1 MFSDYR
7 SHSTVGPSDS
17 DRERYK
23 HFLKNFAFK
32 KTFFFSR
39 DTPRDLRDPAKVNE
53 PLEPVFEPRPNP
65 DSDNETIDP
74 KNRRRRESGRSDLRV
89 GRV

>member
-1 MFSDYR
+1 MTTEATLQLDQV
-7 SHSTVGPSDS
+7 TPTGKG
-17 DRERYK
+17 K
-23 HFLKNFAFK
+23 HF
-32 KTFFFSR
+32 FFFNLAFIITLFLFR
-39 DTPRDLRDPAKVNE
+39 DTQRDLKDPAKVNE

-89 GRV
+89 RRVK

>member
-1 MFSDYR
+1 MTTEATLQLDQV
-7 SHSTVGPSDS
+7 TPTGKG
-17 DRERYK
+17 K
-23 HFLKNFAFK
+23 HFFLKFGFYNNVVLF
-32 KTFFFSR
+32 R
-39 DTPRDLRDPAKVNE
+39 DTQRDLRDPAKVNE

-89 GRV
+89 RRVK